1 MPPQQPPPE
10 PPHAPVS
17 PHPVAPAALSSRPTW
32 PSSRQPAGPPPAPAG
47 RPAPARAARRVAVI
61 AAPPV
66 SMFNLA
72 IPEML
77 FDKVEVDGAPG
88 YETVICAPD
97 PGPVAT
103 TGGLDL
109 VVPHGLDAVDAAD
122 TVVLAGSGS
131 YTDPDPR
138 ILDALRRAAGRG
150 ARIAS
155 ICTGAFALAEAGL
168 LDGRAATTYWTYRQ
182 LLADRHPTVDLRGD
196 VLYVQDGPVLTSSG
210 YAAGIDLCLHVI
222 RTDHGSAVANAV
234 ARLALVAP
242 VRPGGQAQFTDT
254 PLPPERGVSLAGT
267 RAWAMEHLD
276 APLTLTDLARHAGVS
291 VRTLSRRFRAE
302 TGVSPLQWLLH
313 RRVERAR
320 ELLETTSLGME
331 AVARASGL
339 GSADSL
345 RQHVHSRTGL
355 TPSAYRSS
363 FGRVARGPAAGRPV

>member
-1 MPPQQPPPE
+1 MPVE
-10 PPHAPVS
+10 
-17 PHPVAPAALSSRPTW
+17 SRV
-32 PSSRQPAGPPPAPAG
+32 
-47 RPAPARAARRVAVI
+47 RRVAVI

-77 FDKVEVDGAPG
+77 FGKVEIDGAPG

-97 PGPVAT
+97 PGPVPT

-109 VVPHGLDAVDAAD
+109 VVPHGLDAVAGAD

-131 YTDPDPR
+131 YTDPDRR
-138 ILDALRRAAGRG
+138 ILDALRGAAAAGS
-150 ARIAS
+150 RIAS

-168 LDGRAATTYWTYRQ
+168 LDGRAATTYWAYSS
-182 LLADRHPTVDLRGD
+182 LLAARHPTVDLQDD
-196 VLYVQDGPVLTSSG
+196 VLFVQDGPVLTSSG

-222 RTDHGSAVANAV
+222 RTDFGAAVANTV

-242 VRPGGQAQFTDT
+242 VRPGGQTQFTQT
-254 PLPPERGVSLAGT
+254 PLPPERGASFADT

-276 APLTLTDLARHAGVS
+276 EPLGLTDLARHAGVS
-291 VRTLSRRFRAE
+291 VRTLSRRFHAE

-313 RRVERAR
+313 QRVERAK
-320 ELLETTSLGME
+320 ELLETTSLAMDG
-331 AVARASGL
+331 VARASGL
-339 GSADSL
+339 GTADSL
-345 RQHVHSRTGL
+345 RQHLLRRTGL

-363 FGRVARGPAAGRPV
+363 FSRLTTPAPTPTPARTPATVPAPRAS